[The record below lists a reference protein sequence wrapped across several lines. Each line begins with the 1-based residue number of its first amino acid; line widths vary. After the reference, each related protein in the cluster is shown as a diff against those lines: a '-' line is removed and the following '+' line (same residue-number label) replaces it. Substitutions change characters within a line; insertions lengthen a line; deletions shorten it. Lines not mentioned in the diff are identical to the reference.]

1 MSAEF
6 HRMDRFEY
14 SKPILDKTVILR
26 AGNVTLYDG
35 EFKTSFHRGNII
47 LTETHLFWTSGEAWI
62 SLQLRY
68 IVYIEP
74 IVTESL
80 FGSKT
85 KIILI
90 HLLPSDNENPGP
102 VACTKGEYIKL
113 DFKDKIPDGFLDVF
127 QQLLRDKKW
136 SISKIPYQIRTGIG
150 GIEKNIHDKQKASDV
165 SITDAF
171 KDLDR
176 LLITA
181 KDMVSLSKNISEKIK
196 EKQGAIS
203 DDETVQFKS
212 YLLGLG
218 VDDPVTRSSFTDSNA
233 YYTTLCKEII
243 KIIKVSLE
251 EVGGTMAL
259 AEVYCRVNRARGLDL
274 LSPEDLMH
282 ACFMMNNDTSLTVKL
297 KKFDSG
303 VLALQSSSCDESV
316 VLKKTVETLK
326 TCESISAQ
334 ELSTSIGV
342 SVVLAKEYLLAAEK
356 NGKSCRDE
364 SIEGLRFYLNKFLD
378 ENI

>member
-1 MSAEF
+1 
-6 HRMDRFEY
+6 MDRFEY
-14 SKPILDKTVILR
+14 AKLSPTETVICNHS
-26 AGNVTLYDG
+26 NVTLYDG
-35 EFKTSFHRGNII
+35 DYKTSFHRGNII
-47 LTETHLFWTSGEAWI
+47 LTSIHLFWTSGNAWL

-68 IVYIEP
+68 IVYIES
-74 IVTESL
+74 IVTDTL

-85 KIILI
+85 KTIVI
-90 HLLPSDNENPGP
+90 HLLSSDNKIPGP
-102 VACTKGEYIKL
+102 VACAKGDFIKL
-113 DFKDKIPDGFLDVF
+113 DFKDKIPDGFFAIF
-127 QQLLRDKKW
+127 QKIISEKKW
-136 SISKIPYQIRTGIG
+136 SIHNITQQVRTGIG
-150 GIEKNIHDKQKASDV
+150 GIEKNIIEKQKASNV
-165 SITDAF
+165 SITEAF

-176 LLITA
+176 LMITA
-181 KDMVSLSKNISEKIK
+181 KDMVMLSKNISEKIK

-203 DDETVQFKS
+203 DDETIRFKS

-218 VDDPVTRSSFTDSNA
+218 VDDPVTRSSFTDSNV
-233 YYTTLCKEII
+233 YFTTLCKEII
-243 KIIKVSLE
+243 KIIQVSLE

-282 ACFMMNNDTSLTVKL
+282 ACYMMNRDTSLPVKL

-303 VLALQSSSCDESV
+303 VLALQSSLCDESII
-316 VLKKTVETLK
+316 LKKTVDELQK
-326 TCESISAQ
+326 NGSLSAQ

-342 SVVLAKEYLLAAEK
+342 SVVLAKEYLLSTEK

>member
-1 MSAEF
+1 
-6 HRMDRFEY
+6 MDRFEY
-14 SKPILDKTVILR
+14 VKPDPAETVLCR
-26 AGNVTLYDG
+26 HGNVTLYDG
-35 EFKTSFHRGNII
+35 DYKTSFHRGNII
-47 LTETHLFWTSGEAWI
+47 LTVTRLFWTSGEAWI

-68 IVYIEP
+68 IVYMES

-85 KIILI
+85 KTIIV
-90 HLLPSDNENPGP
+90 HLLPSDNKNPGP
-102 VACTKGEYIKL
+102 VACAKGEFIKL
-113 DFKDKIPDGFLDVF
+113 DFKDKIPDGFLDIF
-127 QQLLRDKKW
+127 QKTVAEKKW
-136 SISKIPYQIRTGIG
+136 VAVTKIPHKIRTGIG
-150 GIEKNIHDKQKASDV
+150 GIEKNIYEKQKASDV

-176 LLITA
+176 LMITA
-181 KDMVSLSKNISEKIK
+181 KDMVTLSKNISEKIK

-203 DDETVQFKS
+203 DDETVRFKS

-218 VDDPVTRSSFTDSNA
+218 VDDPVTRSAFTDSSS
-233 YYTTLCKEII
+233 YYITLSKEII
-243 KIIKVSLE
+243 KIIGVSLE

-282 ACFMMNNDTSLTVKL
+282 ACLMMNSDKSLPVQL
-297 KKFDSG
+297 KIFDSG
-303 VLALQSSSCDESV
+303 VLALQSSSCDEAV
-316 VLKKTVETLK
+316 ILKKTVEKLQI
-326 TCESISAQ
+326 SGSLSAQ

-342 SVVLAKEYLLAAEK
+342 SVVLAKEYLLSAEK

-378 ENI
+378 KEM

>member
-1 MSAEF
+1 
-6 HRMDRFEY
+6 MDRFEY
-14 SKPILDKTVILR
+14 VKPDPSDTVLCR
-26 AGNVTLYDG
+26 HSNVTLYDG
-35 EFKTSFHRGNII
+35 DYKTSFHRGNII
-47 LTETHLFWTSGEAWI
+47 LTVTRLFWTSGEAWI

-68 IVYIEP
+68 IVYMESV
-74 IVTESL
+74 VTESL

-85 KIILI
+85 KTIIV
-90 HLLPSDNENPGP
+90 HLLPSDNKNPGP
-102 VACTKGEYIKL
+102 VACAKGEYIKL

-127 QQLLRDKKW
+127 QKTVAEKRW
-136 SISKIPYQIRTGIG
+136 AATKIPHQIRTGIG
-150 GIEKNIHDKQKASDV
+150 GIEKNIYEKQKASDI

-176 LLITA
+176 LMITA
-181 KDMVSLSKNISEKIK
+181 KDMVMLSKNISEKIK

-203 DDETVQFKS
+203 DDETVRFKS

-218 VDDPVTRSSFTDSNA
+218 VDDPVTRSAFTDSNA

-274 LSPEDLMH
+274 LSPEDLMN
-282 ACFMMNNDTSLTVKL
+282 ACYMMNSDKSLPVKL

-303 VLALQSSSCDESV
+303 VLALQSSLYDESI
-316 VLKKTVETLK
+316 VLKKIVEELK
-326 TCESISAQ
+326 INGSLSAQ

-342 SVVLAKEYLLAAEK
+342 SVVLAKEYLLSAEK

-378 ENI
+378 EENM